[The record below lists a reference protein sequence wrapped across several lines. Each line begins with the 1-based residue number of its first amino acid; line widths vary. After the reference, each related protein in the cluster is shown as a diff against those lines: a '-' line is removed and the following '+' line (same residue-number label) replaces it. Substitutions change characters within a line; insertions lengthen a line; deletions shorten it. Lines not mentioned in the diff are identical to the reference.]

1 MTLEEF
7 FTQHPRTAVAFS
19 GGTDSALVLWAAGR
33 YGRDVRAYYVH
44 TVFQPAFELADAKRL
59 A

>member
-1 MTLEEF
+1 MVCLLFLQRSEHMTLEEF

-33 YGRDVRAYYVH
+33 DGRDVRAY
-44 TVFQPAFELADAKRL
+44 
-59 A
+59 